1 MLEDFIFTF
10 CKVPDSKNEDI
21 KVDEAQDCKKVTF
34 LWWRHNPRFAQ
45 KLEDCTGQLII
56 SKCCA
61 LLTILPPSSGTQS
74 GFLNEGCLSAE
85 GVAAYHCLLIEASV
99 MRIVVEVGQ
108 STINQLLEV
117 TRSRSQRKLLRWKE
131 RTERDA
137 SLPVVST
144 FLLTSTFENVRTHI
158 IFFHVQ

>member
-1 MLEDFIFTF
+1 MKWRDLMQIRLFTPFWRFRFRWWASHSLKICSKTDHGKESCSLIEVRQMLEDLILTF
-10 CKVPDSKNEDI
+10 CKVPDSRNEDV

-74 GFLNEGCLSAE
+74 DFLNEGYLSAE

-108 STINQLLEV
+108 STINMLL
-117 TRSRSQRKLLRWKE
+117 
-131 RTERDA
+131 
-137 SLPVVST
+137 
-144 FLLTSTFENVRTHI
+144 
-158 IFFHVQ
+158 